1 MTVAVDDD
9 VFASLVEPLRR
20 ELTVHCYRM
29 SGSVQDAEDLVQ
41 ETYLRAWRGFGD
53 FENRSSVRTWMYRIA
68 TNVCLTALDGR
79 ARRPMPTGL
88 GQPSSDPY
96 GSLDSRPEVPWLEP
110 VPDSVVWGG
119 PVDDPA
125 AEVVDRESV
134 RLAFIAALQ
143 HLTPP
148 QRAILILRDVLAWQA
163 SEVAALLNMST
174 AAVNSSLQRA
184 RAQVHKLDPEN
195 PDQQLDDYVA
205 AFENYDVQR
214 IVELLAEDAVWE
226 MPPFTGWYEGPEAIG
241 GLIATHCPAEAP
253 GDQIMVPTYANGQP
267 AFALYM
273 KQPDGTHKAF
283 QLQVLT
289 LTDKGVSHVGCFFD
303 TTLFEKFGLPETVAR

>member
-1 MTVAVDDD
+1 
-9 VFASLVEPLRR
+9 
-20 ELTVHCYRM
+20 
-29 SGSVQDAEDLVQ
+29 
-41 ETYLRAWRGFGD
+41 
-53 FENRSSVRTWMYRIA
+53 
-68 TNVCLTALDGR
+68 
-79 ARRPMPTGL
+79 
-88 GQPSSDPY
+88 
-96 GSLDSRPEVPWLEP
+96 
-110 VPDSVVWGG
+110 
-119 PVDDPA
+119 
-125 AEVVDRESV
+125 
-134 RLAFIAALQ
+134 
-143 HLTPP
+143 
-148 QRAILILRDVLAWQA
+148 
-163 SEVAALLNMST
+163 
-174 AAVNSSLQRA
+174 
-184 RAQVHKLDPEN
+184 
-195 PDQQLDDYVA
+195 
-205 AFENYDVQR
+205 VQR